1 MTHTI
6 FKRVLRMLNEIMHM
20 SKWIVT
26 TKDSYN
32 CFDKLLV
39 SL

>member
-1 MTHTI
+1 MTHMI

-26 TKDSYN
+26 MKDCYN
-32 CFDKLLV
+32 CFDKLFI